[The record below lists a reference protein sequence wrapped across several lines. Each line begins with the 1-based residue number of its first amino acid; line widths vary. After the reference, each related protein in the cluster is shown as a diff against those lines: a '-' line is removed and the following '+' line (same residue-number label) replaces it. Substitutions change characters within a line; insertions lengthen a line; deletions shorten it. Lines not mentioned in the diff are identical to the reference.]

1 MELHS
6 LAVLFWLVVAF
17 FCWIKGDD
25 DKMFEHG
32 IVWVIGFVLM
42 FSTSSWL
49 SDDTT
54 MGLVIAPYS
63 ALLGTLHVMVRNVSL
78 MRVFAVMFTNML
90 AVDYFASLYYLQLK
104 LKIVGWMLTNDLV
117 LGGIGG
123 GGYTDGLMIHM
134 CVGLLMCLYFRARIL
149 LSQPTWYRYF

>member
-6 LAVLFWLVVAF
+6 LAVFFWTAVAI
-17 FCWIKGDD
+17 FCWLKGSD
-25 DKMFEHG
+25 DKALEHG
-32 IVWVIGFVLM
+32 IIWIVGFVLM

-49 SDDTT
+49 SDDST

-63 ALLGTLHVMVRNVSL
+63 ALLGTLHVIVRDVSL

-90 AVDYFASLYYLQLK
+90 MVDYMASFYYLQLK
-104 LKIVGWMLTNDLV
+104 LEILDWSLTNDLA

-123 GGYTDGLMIHM
+123 GGYMDGLMLHM
-134 CVGLLMCLYFRARIL
+134 CVGLLMCLYFRTRIL
-149 LSQPTWYRYF
+149 LSQPTWYRYS